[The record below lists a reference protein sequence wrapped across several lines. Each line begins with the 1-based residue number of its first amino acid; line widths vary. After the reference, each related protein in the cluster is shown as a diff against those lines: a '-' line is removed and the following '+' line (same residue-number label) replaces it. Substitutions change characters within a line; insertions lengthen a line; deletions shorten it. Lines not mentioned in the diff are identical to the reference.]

1 MTGDARP
8 GAGPALPEL
17 RAPVRT
23 IPGDEEAAPPAG
35 TAPCLSGGGYRAML
49 FHGGVMR
56 RLAEAGVLGRLDR
69 VSSVSGGSIA
79 AGVLALALGD
89 LDEDVASDVFVD
101 RVEAPLRE
109 LASHTLDL
117 ESVFSGLLSPAS
129 ISERLAKAYRE
140 RLFGSATLQD
150 LPAAPRF
157 VINATNVDSGELVL
171 FTREYLADWRVGWIE
186 SPEVELAEAVACSSA
201 FPPVLSPHRVRLADA
216 PWRDDARNDLATP
229 EHRDEL
235 VLTDG
240 GVYDNLGL
248 ETAWKRCATVIV
260 SDAGGQMPPDP
271 DPAVDWPRHMLR
283 VLKVIDNQV
292 RALRKRQVI
301 EGFERGDR
309 DGVYLGIRSDIAS
322 YEEPDALAAP
332 LELTL
337 ALAEIPTRLE
347 RMEPAVQERL
357 INWGYAICDAG
368 LRKHLEPGLPACAG
382 LPYPDSGLG

>member
-1 MTGDARP
+1 MNGDPR
-8 GAGPALPEL
+8 GAGPARPEL

-23 IPGDEEAAPPAG
+23 IPGDEEAAPPSG
-35 TAPCLSGGGYRAML
+35 TALCLSGGGYRAML
-49 FHGGVMR
+49 FHAGVMR
-56 RLAEAGVLGRLDR
+56 RLAEAGVLRRLDR

-79 AGVLALALGD
+79 AGVLALAWSELEDGGD
-89 LDEDVASDVFVD
+89 AFVE
-101 RVEAPLRE
+101 RVEVPLRE

-129 ISERLAKAYRE
+129 ISDRLAKAYRE
-140 RLFGSATLQD
+140 HLFGSATLQD
-150 LPAAPRF
+150 LPEAPRF

-171 FTREYLADWRVGWIE
+171 FTRDYLADWRVGWIE
-186 SPEVELAEAVACSSA
+186 SPRLELAEAVACSSA

-216 PWRDDARNDLATP
+216 PWRDDPRNDLATP

-260 SDAGGQMPPDP
+260 SDAGGQMPPDSE
-271 DPAVDWPRHMLR
+271 PAVDWPRHMLR

-309 DGVYLGIRSDIAS
+309 DGVYLGIRSDMAA
-322 YEEPDALAAP
+322 YEEPGAIAAP
-332 LELTL
+332 HELTL
-337 ALAEIPTRLE
+337 ALAQIPTRLE
-347 RMEPAVQERL
+347 RMEAPVQERL

-368 LRKHLEPGLPACAG
+368 LRKHLQPELAPCEG
-382 LPYPDSGLG
+382 LPYPGSGLG